1 MDFLVSDEEQYEAE
15 PSVPTPPPLPGSP
28 LPAPGDS
35 EAWQRL
41 FESGAFEDTPDI
53 GEDPVMESP
62 ESTRSSSNEADS
74 DTSGSVSDSFV
85 LDLFNAEESEQPPG
99 STCKSWSNL

>member
-15 PSVPTPPPLPGSP
+15 PSIPTPPPLSGSP

-41 FESGAFEDTPDI
+41 FENGAFEDTPDV
-53 GEDPVMESP
+53 GEDPNIESP
-62 ESTRSSSNEADS
+62 ESTRSSSNDA
-74 DTSGSVSDSFV
+74 DTSGSDSDSFIM
-85 LDLFNAEESEQPPG
+85 DLFHAEDSQQPPG
-99 STCKSWSNL
+99 STYKSWSNL